1 MNKIWILSKKDGFE
15 YENNRLVQSFESKGI
30 TAEIVDP
37 GSFDI
42 IVNKDIKQGLRY
54 NGQPVEL
61 PQLLLVRFGAGISKF
76 MLALIRQLEKAG
88 VVCINSADAIECVK
102 DKLHTSQIL
111 SQHSIAI
118 PNTMM
123 VRFPVDIEVVKD
135 EIGFP
140 CVVKIITG
148 SYGEGVYL
156 LDRKKDFVKLMEFI
170 ETLKSSKTL
179 IVQEYMGDRPGEDL
193 RVLVIGGK
201 VIGAMKRTAPEGDFR
216 ANITNGGTGESYPLT
231 DEIEYIARET
241 AKVLNLD
248 IAGID
253 LLFDARGFRVCEANS
268 NPGFSG
274 FETYCGIDVADVI
287 TDYIKFKLS

>member
-253 LLFDARGFRVCEANS
+253 LLFDTRGFRVCEANS

>member
-1 MNKIWILSKKDGFE
+1 MKIWILSKKDMFE
-15 YENNRLVQSFESKGI
+15 YENNRLVESFSNKGFD
-30 TAEIVDP
+30 AEVVDP
-37 GSFDI
+37 SSFDI

-54 NGQPVEL
+54 NGEPVEL
-61 PQLLLVRFGAGISKF
+61 PSLLLVRFGAGISKF
-76 MLALIRQLEKAG
+76 MLALIRQLEKSG
-88 VVCINSADAIECVK
+88 VICINSANAIECVK

-111 SQHSIAI
+111 SSRSIAI

-123 VRFPVDIEVVKD
+123 VRFPVESKVV
-135 EIGFP
+135 EEAIGFP

-156 LDRKKDFVKLMEFI
+156 CERKKDFSKLMEFI

-179 IVQEYMGDRPGEDL
+179 IVQEYMGYRPGEDL
-193 RVLVIGGK
+193 RVLVVGGK
-201 VIGAMKRTAPEGDFR
+201 VIGAMKRSAPEGDFR
-216 ANITNGGTGESYPLT
+216 ANISNGGTGESFELT
-231 DEIEYIARET
+231 DEIEYIARQT

-253 LLFDARGFRVCEANS
+253 LLFDPRGFRVCEANS
-268 NPGFSG
+268 NPGFIG

-287 TDYIKFKLS
+287 TEYVKFRLS